1 MAQYF
6 LKLPKMGESVAEA
19 TVTKWLKEIGD
30 SISLDDPI
38 VEIAT
43 DKVDTDVSAEVSG
56 ILLEKRFEEN
66 AVVAVGDILAVIE
79 TEGQSL
85 EHSSIPSVELLEDKV
100 PNIKENAKKEESV
113 PIPEEFTEVLLDEIK
128 IAQETVQITTK
139 ESSKFYSP
147 LVRNIAQEERI
158 PLEILQTIVG
168 TGKDQRVTKKDILTF
183 IKNRSSAEV
192 LNNEKPIQTIISKT
206 KAVETAVGKK
216 GISLTGNDQILEM
229 TRMEKLIATHMKSSI
244 QTAAHVQSFI
254 EVDVTNLWNWRE
266 EAKNAF
272 QKRENEKLTFTPLF
286 MTAII
291 KALRDYPEL
300 NSTIQGEKIIIKQA
314 INLGMAT
321 ALSDGNLIVP
331 VIKNADHFNL
341 VGLAK
346 AVNDLAKRSR
356 NNALKPDEVQDGTYT
371 FTNIGNF
378 GSIMG
383 TPIINQPQVGIL
395 AIGAIR
401 KMPAV
406 IETPE
411 GDFIGIRHKVILSHS
426 FDHRIINGAAGALFV
441 KRVAEYLE
449 NWEENLP
456 Y

>member
-85 EHSSIPSVELLEDKV
+85 EHSNIPSVELLEDKV

-168 TGKDQRVTKKDILTF
+168 TGKNQRVTKKDILTF
-183 IKNRSSAEV
+183 IKNRSSAEI
-192 LNNEKPIQTIISKT
+192 LINEKPTQTIISKT
-206 KAVETAVGKK
+206 KEVETAVGKK
-216 GISLTGNDQILEM
+216 DISLTGNDQILEM
-229 TRMEKLIATHMKSSI
+229 TRMEKLIANHMKSSI

-300 NSTIQGEKIIIKQA
+300 NSSIQGEKIIIKQA
-314 INLGMAT
+314 INLGMAA

-356 NNALKPDEVQDGTYT
+356 NNTLKPDEVQDGTYT
-371 FTNIGNF
+371 FTNIGMF

-426 FDHRIINGAAGALFV
+426 YDHRIINGAAGGLFV

-449 NWEENLP
+449 NWEETLP

>member
-85 EHSSIPSVELLEDKV
+85 EHSNIPSVELLEDKV

-183 IKNRSSAEV
+183 IKNRSSSEA
-192 LNNEKPIQTIISKT
+192 LINEKPIQTIISKT
-206 KAVETAVGKK
+206 IAAETAVGTQ

-229 TRMEKLIATHMKSSI
+229 TRMEKLIANHMKSSI

-300 NSTIQGEKIIIKQA
+300 NSSIQGEKIIIKQA

-356 NNALKPDEVQDGTYT
+356 NNALRPDEVQDGTYT